1 MRSGALTRRAQL
13 FSCLPLGA
21 RVGPGEGR
29 TLVCHGG
36 LFRAPPPAARR
47 EALKQAELDEAA
59 TQLPLRR
66 LGTLQQ
72 LRAGSRGG
80 RDPDGI
86 GHSQLAA
93 DVLWS
98 DPRREDGMV
107 FNALRGIGLV
117 YGPDVTAQF
126 LAANGLT
133 LVIRSHEGPDAR
145 DQREGM
151 GSMQGGWCVDHDTP
165 AGRLATLFSAPDYPQ
180 FSAEGETR
188 YNNTAAVAVLTGP
201 HYDAPELLTF
211 QAAPRPP
218 AVPYYDL
225 GIAGSDEEG
234 PDGALAVGAAAAV
247 APAEEPHAAEPVAAP
262 AVVPPVLAEHA
273 AVVDVEQV
281 SAPVASVPEPATQ
294 QPAEPPAAEPAAEPS
309 TEPVAEPVAE
319 PEHVVEPAAEPEP
332 VAEPAVAEL
341 LAAPEHVV
349 SPVPA
354 EAAAA
359 MLDAP
364 DEAAAMPEVQ

>member
-1 MRSGALTRRAQL
+1 
-13 FSCLPLGA
+13 LPLAA

-47 EALKQAELDEAA
+47 DALKQAEQDEAA

-72 LRAGSRGG
+72 LRAGSRGS

-98 DPRREDGMV
+98 DPRREDGVV

-117 YGPDVTAQF
+117 YGPDATAAF
-126 LAANGLT
+126 LADNGLT

-188 YNNTAAVAVLTGP
+188 YNNTAAIAVLTGP
-201 HYDAPELLTF
+201 HYDAPEILNF

-234 PDGALAVGAAAAV
+234 PDGALAAGAAAAA
-247 APAEEPHAAEPVAAP
+247 APADASEPAAEPVAAP
-262 AVVPPVLAEHA
+262 AVVPQVEAEPAAAAVPEEEHA
-273 AVVDVEQV
+273 AE
-281 SAPVASVPEPATQ
+281 PEIASVPEPATQ
-294 QPAEPPAAEPAAEPS
+294 QVAEPAAEPAS
-309 TEPVAEPVAE
+309 EPSAELQ
-319 PEHVVEPAAEPEP
+319 P
-332 VAEPAVAEL
+332 VAEPAEAEPVAV
-341 LAAPEHVV
+341 LAAPELVL
-349 SPVPA
+349 PPEP
-354 EAAAA
+354 EAAA
-359 MLDAP
+359 MFDAP
-364 DEAAAMPEVQ
+364 DEAAAMPELQ

>member
-1 MRSGALTRRAQL
+1 MRRAQL
-13 FSCLPLGA
+13 FSCLPLAA

-47 EALKQAELDEAA
+47 EALKQAEQDEAA

-86 GHSQLAA
+86 GHAQLAA

-117 YGPDVTAQF
+117 YGPDVTAAF
-126 LAANGLT
+126 LAENGLT

-188 YNNTAAVAVLTGP
+188 YNNTAAIAVLSGP
-201 HYDAPELLTF
+201 HYDAPEILTF

-234 PDGALAVGAAAAV
+234 PDGALAVGAAAAA
-247 APAEEPHAAEPVAAP
+247 APAVAAEPAAEPVAAP
-262 AVVPPVLAEHA
+262 TVVPPVVAEPA
-273 AVVDVEQV
+273 AVLDEH
-281 SAPVASVPEPATQ
+281 VAEPAAWVPEPATQ
-294 QPAEPPAAEPAAEPS
+294 QVAEPASAPASDSVAELEPAAEPAE
-309 TEPVAEPVAE
+309 E
-319 PEHVVEPAAEPEP
+319 
-332 VAEPAVAEL
+332 EPAVVE
-341 LAAPEHVV
+341 LAAPEHVS
-349 SPVPA
+349 SPEP
-354 EAAAA
+354 EAAAIF
-359 MLDAP
+359 DAP
-364 DEAAAMPEVQ
+364 YEAAAMPEVQ